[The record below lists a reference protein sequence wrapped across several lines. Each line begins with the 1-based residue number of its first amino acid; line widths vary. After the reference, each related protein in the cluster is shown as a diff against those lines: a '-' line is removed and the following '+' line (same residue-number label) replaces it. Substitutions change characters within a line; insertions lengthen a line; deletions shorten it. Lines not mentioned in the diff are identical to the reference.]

1 MDIIG
6 HQKIINFLRK
16 SQEKN
21 KIFQAY
27 LFAGP
32 EHLGKFKVA
41 LKFAQEITQGKNQK
55 INPDITVIA
64 PEIENKKGIIRKKNI
79 KISAVREMEKE
90 LALFAYNGKYK
101 VAIIDEAEQLTLAA
115 QNALLKILEDPIEKS
130 VLILVCHNLE
140 KMLDTIKSRCVIK
153 KFSLVSPDEI
163 SQIISD
169 SQHKEEIIFWSLGRP
184 GIAIKLRDSQKEL
197 QSREKIKLDF
207 KQLLT
212 SGING
217 RFAQAEELSKNK
229 PKLIEKMNLWII
241 ILRENIFKNN
251 NFLRINPAQ
260 ALSLIEK
267 INKTLQV
274 IQETNVNVRLALENL
289 FLNF

>member
-41 LKFAQEITQGKNQK
+41 LNFAQEITQGKNQK
-55 INPDITVIA
+55 INPGITIIA
-64 PEIENKKGIIRKKNI
+64 PEIENKKGIIRKKSV
-79 KISAVREMEKE
+79 KISAVREIEKE

-153 KFSLVSPDEI
+153 KFNLVNPAEI

-169 SQHKEEIIFWSLGRP
+169 SQNKEEIIFWSLGRP

-207 KQLLT
+207 KQLLA

-241 ILRENIFKNN
+241 VLRSIAVAHNGNLVNSLELRHELEKSGSIFSTT
-251 NFLRINPAQ
+251 AD
-260 ALSLIEK
+260 
-267 INKTLQV
+267 T
-274 IQETNVNVRLALENL
+274 ETIIHL
-289 FLNF
+289 